1 MNSSSNNISHSEND
15 YIALTEEQ
23 VSILIRNGN
32 YAENWNSIKVA
43 KGFNAALVI
52 NCRFYGNI
60 HIGFLN
66 EGDREHSGLILPVGL
81 CQSTFRN
88 CTIGS
93 NVVVNQLGFCSNYVI
108 GNESFIH
115 NAGQIT
121 TGQNA
126 SFGNGAAA
134 LDENRNGIKW
144 IHITNE
150 NGGRKIV
157 PFDGMICADAFIWSK
172 FRDDEKLMDCLLE
185 ITKNFSSSQVKCPG
199 VIGSA
204 AVIKNV
210 RTISDSNIGD
220 FAIIDGAEAI
230 ISTTIKS
237 EDLEKSIVTYGV
249 ILKNC
254 IIGFGNEIESGT
266 QLSDTVTG
274 ANVSISHTARISHSF
289 IGDNSAISCCE
300 IANSLIF
307 PSHAQHHNNS
317 FLIAANI
324 GGQSNIAAGA
334 TIGSNHNSRVN
345 DGELWASR
353 GFWPGLCTSFK
364 HNSRFASYTMCVKG
378 DYPSELDIRFPFSLI
393 ANDTAQD
400 TLLIYP
406 AFWFTNNMYAL
417 MRSRLKFASR
427 DKRIHKNQIIEHDPF
442 APDTIEEIFTSIEL
456 LEELAGHKWYI
467 ENGFQESSPEECRT
481 KGKALFDKGSDF
493 ISELPVKPN
502 TFERGHRKVVL
513 KNCTHAWN
521 FYHNMILWYSV
532 NTVLEHRDLE
542 TLWKGLPIMSHESKW
557 INAGGQIWPHCD
569 MQELLGKIKSGKLT
583 NWNQVHDEYYYY
595 FERYKE
601 LKVGHAVSSLAEYE
615 GVSGDIFTR
624 DDFRN
629 AFVNSLPVINRICG
643 LTRSSRAKDYS
654 DQFRKIVYDSDK
666 EMNLVT
672 GSIEEDRVIQSVES
686 EAEKIKSKISDF
698 LSLFNGR

>member
-1 MNSSSNNISHSEND
+1 MNSSLNNISHSEND
-15 YIALTEEQ
+15 YFQLTEEQ
-23 VSILIRNGN
+23 VSILIENGN
-32 YAENWNSIKVA
+32 RAENWNSIKVA
-43 KGFNAALVI
+43 KDFNAALVT

-60 HIGFLN
+60 YIGFLH

-81 CQSTFRN
+81 YRSTFRN

-115 NAGQIT
+115 NCGQIT
-121 TGQNA
+121 TGQYA
-126 SFGNGAAA
+126 SFGNGAAT
-134 LDENRNGIKW
+134 LDENQNSIKW
-144 IHITNE
+144 INVTNE
-150 NGGRKIV
+150 NGGRKIM
-157 PFDGMICADAFIWSK
+157 PFDGMICTDAFIWSK
-172 FRDDEKLMDCLLE
+172 FRDDEKLMDRLLE
-185 ITKNFSSSQVKCPG
+185 ITRNSLSSQANCPG

-210 RTISDSNIGD
+210 RNISDSHIGD
-220 FAIIDGAEAI
+220 FAIIDGAEAV
-230 ISTTIKS
+230 ISSTIKS
-237 EDLEKSIVTYGV
+237 EDLEKSSITNGV

-254 IIGFGNEIESGT
+254 IIGFGNEIESGA

-274 ANVSISHTARISHSF
+274 TNVSISHTARISHSF

-353 GFWPGLCTSFK
+353 GFWPGLCASFK
-364 HNSRFASYTMCVKG
+364 HNCRFASYTMCVKG

-393 ANDTAQD
+393 ANDAAQD
-400 TLLIYP
+400 TLVIYP

-427 DKRIHKNQIIEHDPF
+427 DKRIHKSQIIEHDPF
-442 APDTIEEIFTSIEL
+442 APDTIEEIFTAIEL
-456 LEELAGHKWYI
+456 LEELAGRKWYI
-467 ENGFQESSPEECRT
+467 ENGLQESSPEECRI
-481 KGKALFDKGSDF
+481 KGKDLFDKGLDF
-493 ISELPVKPN
+493 ISELPAEPN
-502 TFERGHRKVVL
+502 TFERGHRKVIL

-521 FYHNMILWYSV
+521 FYRNMILWYSV

-542 TLWKGLPIMSHESKW
+542 ILWKGLPIMSHENKW
-557 INAGGQIWPHCD
+557 INAGGQIWRYHD
-569 MQELLGKIKSGKLT
+569 LQVLFGKIKSGTLT
-583 NWNQVHDEYYYY
+583 NWNHVHDEYKYNSDKYM
-595 FERYKE
+595 E
-601 LKVGHAVSSLAEYE
+601 LRVSHSVSCLAEYQ

-666 EMNLVT
+666 EMDMVN
-672 GSIEEDRVIQSVES
+672 GSIENDRVIQSVES
-686 EAEKIKSKISDF
+686 EAAKIKSKISDF
-698 LSLFNGR
+698 LSLFNGK